1 MGAIKRRTVRI
12 GTRKSRLALVQT
24 NMVAEAIEAAC
35 PEVKCELVPLMT
47 KGDKIL
53 KTSLVAFGGK
63 GAFVEEFEQSILNGD
78 IDLAVHSAKD
88 MPMDLSDG
96 LCIGAVLKREDPRDV
111 FVTVKGRTP
120 ERSPRIIGTGSPR
133 RQVQIMEHGDVE
145 CRLLREADAI
155 AIPGKEIESCTA
167 YQIALGAVPEIEEK
181 EIIPVVFP
189 MTKDEAVL
197 KESHEAAV
205 KSLAALMDQ
214 GKTVAFLTLGDVTV
228 YSTYGYVHKKLLALG
243 YESVLINGVPSF
255 CAAAAKLGISLG
267 EKAESIHILPGSY
280 PVKDGLKLSGTK
292 ILMKSGKK
300 IADVKRELLLTEC
313 PAWMVENCG
322 MEGERL
328 IRSAADIPEDAGY
341 YSLII
346 AKDREEQ

>member
-1 MGAIKRRTVRI
+1 MY
-12 GTRKSRLALVQT
+12 
-24 NMVAEAIEAAC
+24 
-35 PEVKCELVPLMT
+35 
-47 KGDKIL
+47 
-53 KTSLVAFGGK
+53 
-63 GAFVEEFEQSILNGD
+63 
-78 IDLAVHSAKD
+78 H
-88 MPMDLSDG
+88 
-96 LCIGAVLKREDPRDV
+96 
-111 FVTVKGRTP
+111 
-120 ERSPRIIGTGSPR
+120 
-133 RQVQIMEHGDVE
+133 
-145 CRLLREADAI
+145 
-155 AIPGKEIESCTA
+155 
-167 YQIALGAVPEIEEK
+167 
-181 EIIPVVFP
+181 
-189 MTKDEAVL
+189 
-197 KESHEAAV
+197 
-205 KSLAALMDQ
+205 

>member
-1 MGAIKRRTVRI
+1 MQGMIYGI
-12 GTRKSRLALVQT
+12 GVGPGD
-24 NMVAEAIEAAC
+24 
-35 PEVKCELVPLMT
+35 PELMT
-47 KGDKIL
+47 L
-53 KTSLVAFGGK
+53 K
-63 GAFVEEFEQSILNGD
+63 
-78 IDLAVHSAKD
+78 AV
-88 MPMDLSDG
+88 
-96 LCIGAVLKREDPRDV
+96 
-111 FVTVKGRTP
+111 
-120 ERSPRIIGTGSPR
+120 
-133 RQVQIMEHGDVE
+133 
-145 CRLLREADAI
+145 RLLREADAI
-155 AIPGKEIESCTA
+155 AIPGKEKETCNA
-167 YQIALGAVPEIEEK
+167 YQIALGAAPEIDEK
-181 EIIPVVFP
+181 EIIPVVF
-189 MTKDEAVL
+189 EAVL

-228 YSTYGYVHKKLLALG
+228 YSAYGYVHQKLLNLG
-243 YESVLINGVPSF
+243 YESVLVNGVPSF

>member
-1 MGAIKRRTVRI
+1 MQGKIYGI
-12 GTRKSRLALVQT
+12 GVGPGD
-24 NMVAEAIEAAC
+24 
-35 PEVKCELVPLMT
+35 PELMT
-47 KGDKIL
+47 L
-53 KTSLVAFGGK
+53 KA
-63 GAFVEEFEQSILNGD
+63 A
-78 IDLAVHSAKD
+78 
-88 MPMDLSDG
+88 
-96 LCIGAVLKREDPRDV
+96 
-111 FVTVKGRTP
+111 
-120 ERSPRIIGTGSPR
+120 
-133 RQVQIMEHGDVE
+133 
-145 CRLLREADAI
+145 RLLREVDVI
-155 AIPGKEIESCTA
+155 AIPGKEKETCTA

-197 KESHEAAV
+197 KESHESA
-205 KSLAALMDQ
+205 DQ

-313 PAWMVENCG
+313 PAWMVENCR

>member
-1 MGAIKRRTVRI
+1 MQGMIYGI
-12 GTRKSRLALVQT
+12 GVGPGD
-24 NMVAEAIEAAC
+24 
-35 PEVKCELVPLMT
+35 PELMT
-47 KGDKIL
+47 L
-53 KTSLVAFGGK
+53 KA
-63 GAFVEEFEQSILNGD
+63 A
-78 IDLAVHSAKD
+78 
-88 MPMDLSDG
+88 
-96 LCIGAVLKREDPRDV
+96 
-111 FVTVKGRTP
+111 
-120 ERSPRIIGTGSPR
+120 
-133 RQVQIMEHGDVE
+133 
-145 CRLLREADAI
+145 RLLREADVI
-155 AIPGKEIESCTA
+155 AIPGKKKETCTA

-228 YSTYGYVHKKLLALG
+228 YSTYGYVHQKLLNLG
-243 YESVLINGVPSF
+243 YESVLVNGVPSF

-267 EKAESIHILPGSY
+267 EKAEPIHILPGSY

-292 ILMKSGKK
+292 I
-300 IADVKRELLLTEC
+300 ADVKRELLLTEC
-313 PAWMVENCG
+313 HAWMVENCG

>member
-1 MGAIKRRTVRI
+1 MRGKIYGI
-12 GTRKSRLALVQT
+12 GVGPGD
-24 NMVAEAIEAAC
+24 
-35 PEVKCELVPLMT
+35 PELMT
-47 KGDKIL
+47 L
-53 KTSLVAFGGK
+53 K
-63 GAFVEEFEQSILNGD
+63 
-78 IDLAVHSAKD
+78 AV
-88 MPMDLSDG
+88 
-96 LCIGAVLKREDPRDV
+96 
-111 FVTVKGRTP
+111 
-120 ERSPRIIGTGSPR
+120 
-133 RQVQIMEHGDVE
+133 
-145 CRLLREADAI
+145 RLIREANVI
-155 AIPGKEIESCTA
+155 AIPGKEKETCTA

-189 MTKDEAVL
+189 MI
-197 KESHEAAV
+197 
-205 KSLAALMDQ
+205 
-214 GKTVAFLTLGDVTV
+214 AFLTLGDVTV
-228 YSTYGYVHKKLLALG
+228 YSTYGYVHKKLLDLG
-243 YESVLINGVPSF
+243 YESVLVNGVPSF

-346 AKDREEQ
+346 AKDREDQ